1 MLAILGAA
9 AGVLLGA
16 LLAKGISA
24 IGIPMPPPPNA
35 DVGYTARIRL
45 TSGVLA
51 TGFVVGFGA
60 TLAAAVPPALRVS
73 RMRIADQLRQ
83 AL

>member
-1 MLAILGAA
+1 
-9 AGVLLGA
+9 
-16 LLAKGISA
+16 
-24 IGIPMPPPPNA
+24 
-35 DVGYTARIRL
+35 
-45 TSGVLA
+45 VLA
-51 TGFVVGFGA
+51 TGFAVGFGA